1 MENNEIMEMN
11 EVMDVEVIDM
21 ESDDRSGLSTGGA
34 MLIGAALTA
43 ATVAVV
49 KLGKKA
55 WAKYKAR
62 KGQKVSDHDFVD
74 IDNEEVAEVVK

>member
-21 ESDDRSGLSTGGA
+21 ESDVRSGLSTGGA
-34 MLIGAALTA
+34 MLIGVVLTA
-43 ATVAVV
+43 ATVAVA

-55 WAKYKAR
+55 WAKYKAHKELR
-62 KGQKVSDHDFVD
+62 KPDHEIEVTDED
-74 IDNEEVAEVVK
+74 IADIVE

>member
-11 EVMDVEVIDM
+11 DVEVFDCEIVDT
-21 ESDDRSGLSTGGA
+21 EERSGLSTGGA
-34 MLIGAALTA
+34 MLIGAVLTA

-55 WAKYKAR
+55 WAKYKAHKELR
-62 KGQKVSDHDFVD
+62 KPDHEIEADDED
-74 IDNEEVAEVVK
+74 ITDVVK

>member
-11 EVMDVEVIDM
+11 ETMDVEVIDM
-21 ESDDRSGLSTGGA
+21 EEERSGLSTGGA

-43 ATVAVV
+43 VTVAAV

-55 WAKYKAR
+55 WAKYKAHKELR
-62 KGQKVSDHDFVD
+62 KPDHEIEVTDED
-74 IDNEEVAEVVK
+74 IAEVVK

>member
-1 MENNEIMEMN
+1 MENNEIVEMN

-34 MLIGAALTA
+34 MLIGAVLTA

-62 KGQKVSDHDFVD
+62 KELHLADHEIEVTDED
-74 IDNEEVAEVVK
+74 IESVVK

>member
-1 MENNEIMEMN
+1 MESNEIMEMD

-21 ESDDRSGLSTGGA
+21 EEGRSGLSTGGA

-62 KGQKVSDHDFVD
+62 KELRKADHEIEVD
-74 IDNEEVAEVVK
+74 DDDIAEVVE

>member
-1 MENNEIMEMN
+1 MENNEIMEMT
-11 EVMDVEVIDM
+11 EVMDTDIIEM
-21 ESDDRSGLSTGGA
+21 ETGDRSGLSTGGA

-55 WAKYKAR
+55 WTKFKAR
-62 KGQKVSDHDFVD
+62 KEQQASDRDFVD
-74 IDNEEVAEVVK
+74 VTDEDVENVAK

>member
-11 EVMDVEVIDM
+11 EVMDVEVMDM
-21 ESDDRSGLSTGGA
+21 ETERSGLSTGGA

-62 KGQKVSDHDFVD
+62 KEQKVSDHDFVD
-74 IDNEEVAEVVK
+74 IDDEEVAEVVK